1 VLATE
6 GPKIRRGVPPP
17 RNAGSGA
24 GRSRSS
30 PVWGLVEAAR
40 ARPGVWLVVDL
51 PKSQSSATGSIHA
64 VRQTLADAGRYEF
77 TTRKRGEKVT
87 AVYCRFNAG
96 GKS

>member
-1 VLATE
+1 
-6 GPKIRRGVPPP
+6 
-17 RNAGSGA
+17 
-24 GRSRSS
+24 
-30 PVWGLVEAAR
+30 
-40 ARPGVWLVVDL
+40 VDL